1 MASHVI
7 NKTRCGKSEE
17 GLSVLRV
24 TVEEFRPQAAPQR
37 RAEILMEEVDAADCD
52 AGNGRCV
59 AILARRFD
67 PDHGHVEACG
77 LIRGAL
83 AAVDALV
90 GAALGAVADGE
101 LEEASECLRDCM
113 TAAWGMSDA

>member
-1 MASHVI
+1 M
-7 NKTRCGKSEE
+7 
-17 GLSVLRV
+17 LRV
-24 TVEEFRPQAAPQR
+24 TVEEFRPQASPR
-37 RAEILMEEVDAADCD
+37 KRMEILMEEVDAADYD

-67 PDHGHVEACG
+67 PDHGRVEACG

-83 AAVDALV
+83 GPVDALV